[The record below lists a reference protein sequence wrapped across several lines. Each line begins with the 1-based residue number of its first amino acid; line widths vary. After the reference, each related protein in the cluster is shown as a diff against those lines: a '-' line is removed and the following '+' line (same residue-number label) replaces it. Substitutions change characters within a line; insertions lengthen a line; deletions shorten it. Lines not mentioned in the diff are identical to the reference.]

1 MFLKPRV
8 KSPKSSQHQDTAEHG
23 LMSLLDMP
31 FQTPTVSIRPLDSA
45 SKHGA
50 EYARRPSEYQ
60 RQAWGIGTSAQRR
73 LPGPSSCI
81 SRQTSEELKAPL
93 STWLCTLQ
101 RFPFVHSS

>member
-1 MFLKPRV
+1 MFLKPRL

-50 EYARRPSEYQ
+50 EYA
-60 RQAWGIGTSAQRR
+60 
-73 LPGPSSCI
+73 
-81 SRQTSEELKAPL
+81 
-93 STWLCTLQ
+93 
-101 RFPFVHSS
+101 